1 MEKISLI
8 PPQKNHEAAV
18 LEYMQEHFSLGEDSL
33 HGSSLLTEMESYSD
47 WLTHLIKQSSKTTVT
62 PDWVVATTLLAVRE
76 KEQKIIGTIDI
87 RHELNEFLREFGGHI
102 GFGVRPTETGNGYAT
117 EMLRLGLEYCKML
130 GLEKVMVACYEENV
144 PSART
149 IQKNG
154 GVLEKTFVHE
164 DGQIVQ
170 IYWIDLTDKR

>member
-1 MEKISLI
+1 
-8 PPQKNHEAAV
+8 
-18 LEYMQEHFSLGEDSL
+18 
-33 HGSSLLTEMESYSD
+33 
-47 WLTHLIKQSSKTTVT
+47 
-62 PDWVVATTLLAVRE
+62 
-76 KEQKIIGTIDI
+76 
-87 RHELNEFLREFGGHI
+87 
-102 GFGVRPTETGNGYAT
+102 
-117 EMLRLGLEYCKML
+117 ML

>member
-76 KEQKIIGTIDI
+76 KDQKIIGT
-87 RHELNEFLREFGGHI
+87 GHI
-102 GFGVRPTETGNGYAT
+102 GFGVRPTERGNGYAT